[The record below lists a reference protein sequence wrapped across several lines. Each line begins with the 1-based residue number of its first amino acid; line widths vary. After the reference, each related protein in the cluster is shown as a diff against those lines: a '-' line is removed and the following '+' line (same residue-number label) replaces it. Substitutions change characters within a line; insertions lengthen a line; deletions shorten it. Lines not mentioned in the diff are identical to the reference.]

1 MNCRVCNS
9 KLELLL
15 KYDNMPKAAQNFP
28 NADDLNDECGEDLR
42 VCECVSCGLVQLDNE
57 PVPYYKEVIRASA
70 FSEEMR
76 QFRSNQFKEFVKK
89 YSLKNKKVI
98 EIGCGKG
105 EFVSLMRDAG
115 TNAYGIEYS
124 PESVEECRKSGLNV
138 TKHYIEDSKERLP
151 NSPYDCF
158 FIMNFF
164 EHLPDPNS
172 VLRALHNSLSD
183 DGLGLIE
190 VPNFDMIIRNNLFS
204 EFISDHL
211 FYFSKD
217 TLRLTLE
224 RNGFEIVECEE
235 VWHDYII
242 SAVVRKRKRTS
253 LKTFQDQQVKIKNE
267 IHKFI
272 DNYGSKKI
280 AVYGAGH
287 QALAIMSLTNM
298 GNRVKYVVDDAPFK
312 QNKYTPAT
320 HVPIVPES
328 RLEEDPV
335 DAIIVMAAS
344 YSDEVA
350 RKLEKKYK
358 HIDYAIL
365 RDFGLEKAGI
375 NPPND

>member
-138 TKHYIEDSKERLP
+138 TKHYIEDSEERLP

-172 VLRALHNSLSD
+172 VLGALHNSLSD

-272 DNYGSKKI
+272 DNYGDKKI

-328 RLEEDPV
+328 MLKEDPV

-358 HIDYAIL
+358 CIDYAIL
-365 RDFGLEKAGI
+365 RDYGLEKKGI
-375 NPPND
+375 NPSND